1 MLLSRGVTSDLDQP
15 GWMKSGTMD
24 GGSLNTAYI
33 TISECL
39 ELIRLMLP
47 STICYSG
54 QLPLQESSGLLERR
68 DPCLRHRDSGEK
80 PLTNDT

>member
-1 MLLSRGVTSDLDQP
+1 MTSQLDQP

-33 TISECL
+33 AISECL

-47 STICYSG
+47 LTVCHSG
-54 QLPLQESSGLLERR
+54 QLPLQESTRLLERR
-68 DPCLRHRDSGEK
+68 DPCLRHRDSGDT
-80 PLTNDT
+80 PLTNGIRT